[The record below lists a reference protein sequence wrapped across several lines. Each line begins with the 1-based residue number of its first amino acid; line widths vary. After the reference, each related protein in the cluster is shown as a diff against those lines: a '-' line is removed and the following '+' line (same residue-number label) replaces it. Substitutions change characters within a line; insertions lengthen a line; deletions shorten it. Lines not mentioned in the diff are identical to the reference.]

1 MPSSHRRY
9 AAWSVERFRREAR
22 SIGPH
27 TEALIAA
34 IMAGRPHPEQ
44 GFRTCVGV
52 LKLFR
57 GSNRQR
63 AEAVCE
69 RALAFGAHT
78 YKSVASILKN
88 GLDKRPSAAS
98 QPTPVIRHNNIRG
111 PGYYQ

>member
-1 MPSSHRRY
+1 MCRLLPHSTRPSPTDRR
-9 AAWSVERFRREAR
+9 
-22 SIGPH
+22 
-27 TEALIAA
+27 
-34 IMAGRPHPEQ
+34 
-44 GFRTCVGV
+44 VGV